1 MIWLIVPFSRPHL
14 FGNVLDNFNRLSL
27 PEKRLLLVCNGAAR
41 GFVGTG
47 VTVIESDDGVA
58 EPMNAG
64 LEFARANGKSKD
76 WFCKFDDDDLY
87 LEGYLDG
94 VLEAQAK
101 GAKFGGQLAA
111 WMKTKDDQ
119 LWFIDGP
126 QETWSSEGAHGPT
139 LFGSID
145 CIDFPH
151 VDRWGEDALW
161 YRGMAAEFGPGWLTS
176 ARDFCW
182 MRHKNH
188 DHSFPFGDTAI
199 ATTQTSPVLNC
210 GEFNAEKVLGAYPD
224 AATSLSFDLNQVA
237 EDAFGFLEDP
247 DLGLVVPTGQ
257 PAGPR

>member
-1 MIWLIVPFSRPHL
+1 MIWLIVPYSRPHF

-27 PEKRLLLVCNGAAR
+27 PEKRLLLVCNGSAR
-41 GFVGTG
+41 GCVQHMDMCTG
-47 VTVIESDDGVA
+47 MAMIESDDGVA

-64 LEFARANGKSKD
+64 LEFARKHGKSTD

-94 VLEAQAK
+94 VLEAQEK

-126 QETWSSEGAHGPT
+126 QNTLSSEGSHGPT

-145 CIDFPH
+145 CIEFPH

-176 ARDFCW
+176 ARNFCW

-188 DHSFPFGDTAI
+188 NHAFPFGDSAI
-199 ATTQTSPVLNC
+199 ATAQVSNVVGC
-210 GEFNAEKVLGAYPD
+210 GPFDIQKVYETKPE
-224 AATSLSFDLNQVA
+224 TFFELSFDLSVVA
-237 EDAFGFLEDP
+237 EDAFGFLEEPNLDR
-247 DLGLVVPTGQ
+247 LVGLTS
-257 PAGPR
+257 